1 MRTYKLLTVKIFEL
15 DISPEQLLVLESR
28 LDEYELEYM
37 INLKKQLVVLD
48 TTNNVASANGILE
61 ELEIPVLD
69 IKNDEWK
76 IVIRKSI
83 TGKELSQ
90 RITYKK

>member
-1 MRTYKLLTVKIFEL
+1 MRTELLAVKIFEL
-15 DISPEQLLVLESR
+15 DISPEQLPVLESR

-48 TTNNVASANGILE
+48 TDYNVVSANGILE
-61 ELEIPVLD
+61 ELKIPVLG

-90 RITYKK
+90 RITYK